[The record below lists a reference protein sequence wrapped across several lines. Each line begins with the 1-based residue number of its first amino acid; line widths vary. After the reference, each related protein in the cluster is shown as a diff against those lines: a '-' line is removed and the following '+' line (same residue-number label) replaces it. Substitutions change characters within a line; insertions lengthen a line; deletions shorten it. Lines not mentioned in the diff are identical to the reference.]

1 MGIGIRV
8 IVVVEVDL
16 VYSLKDTVCP
26 ISMDQ
31 SNSYK
36 SSLSLSFSFTLPS
49 YLWRFW
55 LWGKMVTNRER
66 DL

>member
-36 SSLSLSFSFTLPS
+36 SSLSLLFFFYFAKLFMEI
-49 YLWRFW
+49 LVM
-55 LWGKMVTNRER
+55 GKMVTNTER